1 MRGDNKLLSA
11 KIPTRPEVYHKC
23 CLLKRAFWIII
34 FLPKQFG
41 NLIPYYFL
49 FHRTDFAIF
58 CKFRL
63 RGVIDNESALT
74 PIFSLNCLNIWNMD
88 FHIDTSEK
96 SLRMELKILA
106 STVQDCMYIVHAR
119 PYRHLNWPFYTLFN
133 GMKYE
138 YMLYMCYL
146 IQLCSAQLLN
156 FNLKAFYKYIIIFW
170 RCNFHARLWSQLG
183 FSASL
188 LLEMWRSME

>member
-1 MRGDNKLLSA
+1 MQ
-11 KIPTRPEVYHKC
+11 
-23 CLLKRAFWIII
+23 RAFWIII

-49 FHRTDFAIF
+49 FHRTDFANF

-88 FHIDTSEK
+88 FHIDG
-96 SLRMELKILA
+96 RHIRKILA
-106 STVQDCMYIVHAR
+106 HGIKNSSKHCTGQYVHAR